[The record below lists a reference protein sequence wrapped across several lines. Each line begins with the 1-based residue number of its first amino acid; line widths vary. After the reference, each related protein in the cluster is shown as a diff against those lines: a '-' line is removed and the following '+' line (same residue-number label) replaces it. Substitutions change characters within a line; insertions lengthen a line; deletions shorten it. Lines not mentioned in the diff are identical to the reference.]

1 MGYDYIIPLGQS
13 CNLTFLLQNAG
24 LKKETTLFD
33 WFVTPLLFKI
43 TQVFHKLGHNL
54 CIPLRQNGGDV
65 YIGDHGI
72 CSSHFSLPE
81 YDAIYERRKE
91 RMLNSIRSGKR
102 LLFIRFERQRETELT
117 EETIDDFEESIKHI
131 NPEAE
136 VTLLLFRPTELDF
149 THPCLITKFC
159 HYDIIHLD
167 PYCKGELINKIF
179 VDGLRDVGVDC

>member
-1 MGYDYIIPLGQS
+1 MGFDYIIPLGQS
-13 CNLTFLLQNAG
+13 CNVTFLLQNAG
-24 LKKETTLFD
+24 VKKETTLFD

-43 TQVFHKLGHNL
+43 TQVFHKLGNNVS
-54 CIPLRQNGGDV
+54 IPVKQNEGSV

-81 YDAIYERRKE
+81 YLPMYERRKE
-91 RMLNSIRSGKR
+91 RMLKSIRGGKS
-102 LLFIRFERQRETELT
+102 LLFVRFERHMETELT
-117 EETIDDFEESIKHI
+117 EEVIDDFIDSIKHI

-149 THPCLITKFC
+149 THPCLITKIC
-159 HYDIIHLD
+159 NYYIIHSD